1 MAPTM
6 VTAAN
11 ATVHRTRLL
20 PGTVLGAAAGVGIGC
35 PRGLPPLTL
44 GPRGGCAAIVAIM
57 LAEPTGTPLDRCRC
71 SLSCPSRS
79 VPIFPPAGLAFASL
93 LGGPFGA
100 SYCITTAAQSAA
112 PTAAAAASTA
122 RARSAVERVGTRDG
136 SGPEAQHGRSRVR
149 ESRKWMIDGK
159 RRWIG
164 LFVYDGSDWRCWARA
179 GWSGR

>member
-11 ATVHRTRLL
+11 ATVHRTRLF
-20 PGTVLGAAAGVGIGC
+20 PGAALGAAAGVGTGRPC
-35 PRGLPPLTL
+35 GLPPLTL
-44 GPRGGCAAIVAIM
+44 GPRGVCVAIVAVM
-57 LAEPTGTPLDRCRC
+57 PSGPTGTPLDRCRC

-93 LGGPFGA
+93 LGGPLGA
-100 SYCITTAAQSAA
+100 SYCITTAAQGAA
-112 PTAAAAASTA
+112 PTAAAAAPTA
-122 RARSAVERVGTRDG
+122 RARGAVERVGTRDD

-149 ESRKWMIDGK
+149 KSRKWVIDGR

-164 LFVYDGSDWRCWARA
+164 LFVYGASNGRCWARA